1 MGDDLTV
8 FLVMGLFYGFY
19 FLDVVFK
26 GLNSIKALSLIILHS
41 IRRPLLENVSNHS
54 LVALRIKLVII
65 SSLNIRK
72 FTNIS
77 FQWVNP
83 TFQIVP
89 EISDKFLAII
99 KYNHHSLVV
108 DWSPLSFLELAAVDL
123 GLDLIVVHETDLP
136 DLLVGEGELV
146 ILAK

>member
-8 FLVMGLFYGFY
+8 FLVMGLFDGFY

-41 IRRPLLENVSNHS
+41 IRRPLVENVSNHS

-108 DWSPLSFLELAAVDL
+108 DWRPLSFLELAAVDL